1 LKERVGQSPQGALW
15 IPNDFT
21 TEEALGDWDC
31 FFDTLAQGLNWL
43 SVSGGPVYIKSLSK
57 PV

>member
-1 LKERVGQSPQGALW
+1 LKEHVDQSPQGALW

-21 TEEALGDWDC
+21 TEEALGEGDS

-43 SVSGGPVYIKSLSK
+43 SISGGLVNIKSLSE
-57 PV
+57 PF

>member
-1 LKERVGQSPQGALW
+1 LKEHVSQSPRGALW

-21 TEEALGDWDC
+21 AEEALGEEYS

-43 SVSGGPVYIKSLSK
+43 SISGGPVNITSLSK